1 MSVSMPSH
9 YLKATNFGF
18 SIPGGS
24 TIEGIV
30 VEVERK
36 ESGSNVAKDY
46 RVRIIK
52 GGSIGSTDKANASEW
67 PTSDTYQSYGAF
79 NDVWGETWSAS
90 DINDSGFGVAIAALG
105 LGTGTAY
112 IDHIRITV
120 YYS

>member
-1 MSVSMPSH
+1 M
-9 YLKATNFGF
+9 
-18 SIPGGS
+18 
-24 TIEGIV
+24 
-30 VEVERK
+30 ERK